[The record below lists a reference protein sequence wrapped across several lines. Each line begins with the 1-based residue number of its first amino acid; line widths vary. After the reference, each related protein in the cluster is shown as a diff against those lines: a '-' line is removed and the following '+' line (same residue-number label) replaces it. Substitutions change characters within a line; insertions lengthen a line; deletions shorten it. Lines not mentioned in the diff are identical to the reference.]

1 MTPNK
6 IYVFHLAENMLNEIQ
21 NYLQIDAHLSTGG
34 QPTSVQLEE
43 VARSGF
49 QVVINLAP
57 IHANYSLP
65 DEKGFVE
72 KLGMGYV
79 HIPVKWSQPTD
90 VDFRRFSD
98 AMQANSHKRVFA
110 HCAANYR
117 VSSFVTIY
125 RILYQGCEKEV
136 ALQDLHRIWT
146 PNDTWQAFIDRI
158 LASGPPDHTSETV
171 NDP

>member
-1 MTPNK
+1 
-6 IYVFHLAENMLNEIQ
+6 MLNEIH
-21 NYLQIDAHLSTGG
+21 NYLQIDSQLSTGG

-65 DEKGFVE
+65 DEKGLVE

-79 HIPVKWSQPTD
+79 HIPVKWNQPTD
-90 VDFRRFSD
+90 SDFHRFSD
-98 AMQANSHKRVFA
+98 AMQANSQKRIFA

-125 RILYQGCEKEV
+125 RILYQGWDKQE
-136 ALQDLHRIWT
+136 ALKDLHRIWN
-146 PNDTWQAFIDRI
+146 PNDIWQAFIDHV
-158 LASGPPDHTSETV
+158 LASGGHHTSPKTA
-171 NDP
+171 NDR